1 MTRFKLYQL
10 KWKISYDIINLWSE
24 MLGRIVRPTLKSF
37 SALSKMPLSMASSRL
52 GRGFASGPTS
62 SDVEKAEKKLT
73 KILTSEI
80 EYEEDNYAE
89 DQSIR
94 QYLQSNKWV
103 LEDKPDSNL
112 LVLKKVSGNSVI
124 QIYFTSK
131 SPNYEDE
138 QDDQEKEPQE
148 EKQEGF
154 DHGNGEFTDFN
165 IYVTQGKKTMALEC
179 TTVGGEIEVN
189 SCNVV
194 DDINVH
200 RMMTPFGMAAV
211 ESYKGPEFGTL
222 DESLQDAVFQLLK
235 SHGVNP
241 ELADLIEHLALDK
254 EQRLYMSWLKQVK
267 NFITQN

>member
-1 MTRFKLYQL
+1 
-10 KWKISYDIINLWSE
+10 
-24 MLGRIVRPTLKSF
+24 MLGRIVRPALKSF
-37 SALSKMPLSMASSRL
+37 NMMARLPAGLAGSRV
-52 GRGFASGPTS
+52 GRGFASGPS
-62 SDVEKAEKKLT
+62 SADVEKAEKKLT

-89 DQSIR
+89 DQSIK

-103 LEDKPDSNL
+103 LEDKDESNL

-131 SPNYEDE
+131 SPNFEEEPEEEQQQPDE
-138 QDDQEKEPQE
+138 Q
-148 EKQEGF
+148 KQEGF

-165 IYVTQGKKTMALEC
+165 IYITQGKKTMALEC

-200 RMMTPFGMAAV
+200 RMMTPFGMTAV

-222 DESLQDAVFQLLK
+222 DESLQDAVFQLLR

-254 EQRLYMSWLKQVK
+254 EQRLYMSWLKKVK
-267 NFITQN
+267 SFITQN